1 MKDIK
6 LSSNGGGQC
15 RKDKG
20 QQKRSWSLADHMGDE
35 RLALQLAKEMIMEQ
49 EMEQV
54 HPMPEP
60 VTAAETADTNSG
72 GDEADEESDG
82 GGGGQKKKTATT
94 SARPSV
100 SITVEQNLAEVELEL
115 QVSVTTSA
123 SIRPHF
129 TPSLTRQPSFRPIGL
144 RSQASVAWEYHQDPS
159 WTFTIR
165 LMDGGRSMRILRQ
178 ASTQSYA
185 HHLGQS
191 AALLRRQLTI
201 GRPTNCTISTN
212 PSPSPSCAPPL
223 PEVRGSFNTS
233 PSPSTPRHRRHRR
246 RRLCVPP
253 FKKKQNYDFLVKFL
267 WFLSSHVLTFEN
279 FFH

>member
-6 LSSNGGGQC
+6 LSSNGGGGQC

-20 QQKRSWSLADHMGDE
+20 QQKRSWSLAEHMGDE

-60 VTAAETADTNSG
+60 VTAAETAETNSG

-82 GGGGQKKKTATT
+82 GGGEKKKTAIT

-115 QVSVTTSA
+115 QVSTTTTSA
-123 SIRPHF
+123 TIRPHF
-129 TPSLTRQPSFRPIGL
+129 IPSLARQPSIRHPMGL

-165 LMDGGRSMRILRQ
+165 LIDGGRTMRILRQ

-201 GRPTNCTISTN
+201 GRPINCTISTN
-212 PSPSPSCAPPL
+212 PSPPSCAPPL
-223 PEVRGSFNTS
+223 PEVRGLFNTS
-233 PSPSTPRHRRHRR
+233 P
-246 RRLCVPP
+246 VP
-253 FKKKQNYDFLVKFL
+253 
-267 WFLSSHVLTFEN
+267 VLTHATVVIVVVAFVFRPLKTKLLI
-279 FFH
+279 FF